1 MNLIAPDL
9 ANFSVFTCDYML
21 YNSGFICFFTFHT
34 FYQGC
39 ARIQNFHVR
48 VRLACIRIRPYPP
61 LFLDLLSVSADIR
74 PRISAIS
81 NKKFYEKLKIH
92 DNKPLKQSSVY

>member
-1 MNLIAPDL
+1 MGTGAQR
-9 ANFSVFTCDYML
+9 VRQC
-21 YNSGFICFFTFHT
+21 FIVMTGGGHSRART
-34 FYQGC
+34 RNQGC
-39 ARIQNFHVR
+39 ARIQKFHVR

-92 DNKPLKQSSVY
+92 NIIKQSSVY